1 MEYGKIGLLFFSNW
15 KSNDVFLFSK
25 MKKKACWL
33 LDKIK
38 YNFSNQQKHVSP
50 SCLYFFSLSLFLKE
64 KFLCY
69 FFFFIYFRER
79 FNISWCKSLQNSYRG
94 TSHTSHHIICSSIS
108 TIRISDTSNLFIKYM
123 LKTKIG
129 FQLNSLQC
137 VYSMLKR
144 SLLFHIWIP

>member
-1 MEYGKIGLLFFSNW
+1 MEYGKIGLLFFSNC

-25 MKKKACWL
+25 MKKKCMLIARQN
-33 LDKIK
+33 KI
-38 YNFSNQQKHVSP
+38 Q
-50 SCLYFFSLSLFLKE
+50 FFKSTETCFTQLSLFFFPVFVSQRKIFML
-64 KFLCY
+64 FL
-69 FFFFIYFRER
+69 FFIYFRER

-108 TIRISDTSNLFIKYM
+108 TISDTSNLFIKYM

-144 SLLFHIWIP
+144 SLLPIAK